1 MNVKVKVPTTLS
13 ELTLSQYQKYLKIQ
27 SENEDNTFVAQKMI
41 EIFCDLPLDKVIRM
55 KWRDVKEITEEL
67 GELFDKESTFIKKFT
82 YKNQNYGFI
91 PNLDEISFGEF
102 VDLDSCLQ
110 DWQRM
115 HHAMQILY
123 RPIDIQVRGRY
134 NIKDYDGVLDEK
146 MKDIPLNIALGSV
159 FFFVEFRQRVV
170 GSYDGLFQQGD
181 TGGTFTSE
189 GGFNAKWSW
198 YQSFFEASQGD
209 IRRFEDISKLRLHKV
224 LMYLEYITEKATLE
238 NQRLKRNYG
247 R

>member
-27 SENEDNTFVAQKMI
+27 SENEDNTFIAQKMI
-41 EIFCDLPLDKVIRM
+41 EIFCNLPLEKVIRM

-67 GELFDKESTFIKKFT
+67 GELFDRESTFIKKFT

-134 NIKDYDGVLDEK
+134 NIKDYDGVLDDE

-159 FFFVEFRQRVV
+159 FFLLNLGKELSEVTMDYFNKGILEGHSQVKEDLMPNGVGIRAFSRQVKV
-170 GSYDGLFQQGD
+170 ILEGLKIYPNSG
-181 TGGTFTSE
+181 
-189 GGFNAKWSW
+189 
-198 YQSFFEASQGD
+198 
-209 IRRFEDISKLRLHKV
+209 
-224 LMYLEYITEKATLE
+224 YIK
-238 NQRLKRNYG
+238 Y
-247 R
+247 

>member
-1 MNVKVKVPTTLS
+1 MPTTLS

-134 NIKDYDGVLDEK
+134 NIKDYDGVLDDK

-159 FFFVEFRQRVV
+159 FFLLNLGKELSEVTMDYFNKGILEGHSQVKEDLMPNGVGIRAFSRQVK
-170 GSYDGLFQQGD
+170 GILEGLKIYPNSG
-181 TGGTFTSE
+181 
-189 GGFNAKWSW
+189 
-198 YQSFFEASQGD
+198 
-209 IRRFEDISKLRLHKV
+209 
-224 LMYLEYITEKATLE
+224 YIK
-238 NQRLKRNYG
+238 Y
-247 R
+247 

>member
-27 SENEDNTFVAQKMI
+27 SENEDNTFIAQKMI
-41 EIFCDLPLDKVIRM
+41 EIFCNLPLEKVIRM

-134 NIKDYDGVLDEK
+134 NIKDYDGVLDDE

-159 FFFVEFRQRVV
+159 FFLLNLGKELSEVTMDYFNKGILEGHSQVKEDLMPNGVGIRAFSRQVK
-170 GSYDGLFQQGD
+170 GILEGLKIYPNSG
-181 TGGTFTSE
+181 
-189 GGFNAKWSW
+189 
-198 YQSFFEASQGD
+198 
-209 IRRFEDISKLRLHKV
+209 
-224 LMYLEYITEKATLE
+224 YIK
-238 NQRLKRNYG
+238 Y
-247 R
+247 

>member
-67 GELFDKESTFIKKFT
+67 GELFDKESNFIKKFT

-134 NIKDYDGVLDEK
+134 NIKDYDGVLDDK

-159 FFFVEFRQRVV
+159 FFLLNLGKELSEVTMDYFNKGILEGHSQVKEDLMPNGVGIRAFSRQVK
-170 GSYDGLFQQGD
+170 GILEGLKIYPNSG
-181 TGGTFTSE
+181 
-189 GGFNAKWSW
+189 
-198 YQSFFEASQGD
+198 
-209 IRRFEDISKLRLHKV
+209 
-224 LMYLEYITEKATLE
+224 YIK
-238 NQRLKRNYG
+238 Y
-247 R
+247 

>member
-1 MNVKVKVPTTLS
+1 MPTTLS

-67 GELFDKESTFIKKFT
+67 GELFDKESNFIKKFT

-134 NIKDYDGVLDEK
+134 NIKDYDGVLDDK

-159 FFFVEFRQRVV
+159 FFLLNLGKELSEVTMDYFNKGILEGHSQVKEDLMPNGVGIRAFSRQVK
-170 GSYDGLFQQGD
+170 GILEGLKIYPNSG
-181 TGGTFTSE
+181 
-189 GGFNAKWSW
+189 
-198 YQSFFEASQGD
+198 
-209 IRRFEDISKLRLHKV
+209 
-224 LMYLEYITEKATLE
+224 YIK
-238 NQRLKRNYG
+238 Y
-247 R
+247 

>member
-134 NIKDYDGVLDEK
+134 NIKDYDGVLDDK

-159 FFFVEFRQRVV
+159 FFLLNLGKELSEVTMDYFNKGILEGHSQVKEDLMPNGVGIRAFSRQVK
-170 GSYDGLFQQGD
+170 GILEGLKIYPNSG
-181 TGGTFTSE
+181 
-189 GGFNAKWSW
+189 
-198 YQSFFEASQGD
+198 
-209 IRRFEDISKLRLHKV
+209 
-224 LMYLEYITEKATLE
+224 YIK
-238 NQRLKRNYG
+238 Y
-247 R
+247 

>member
-134 NIKDYDGVLDEK
+134 NIKDYDGVLDDK

-159 FFFVEFRQRVV
+159 FFLLNLGKELSEVTMDYFNKGILEGHSQVKEDLMPNGVGIRAFSRQVK
-170 GSYDGLFQQGD
+170 GILEGLKIYPNSGY
-181 TGGTFTSE
+181 T
-189 GGFNAKWSW
+189 K
-198 YQSFFEASQGD
+198 Y
-209 IRRFEDISKLRLHKV
+209 
-224 LMYLEYITEKATLE
+224 
-238 NQRLKRNYG
+238 
-247 R
+247 